1 MAPLKKKKAIRVQ
14 VPTLR
19 PASNKPMPTTSEP
32 DLTAPA
38 IPALDL
44 PVHVTPAH
52 GLPSP
57 PHTQPDSTHD
67 KHPAQDAAALGTSD
81 QDTNTFE
88 ELPGP
93 DPRFATVPEE
103 LKFYLKPNVEL
114 DARPSTK
121 ATLLKM
127 IRHFFSEYKP
137 RPLNCHKGVLIR
149 AFEEKISPMIAEY
162 LAFQAQ
168 CESQH
173 ETDEDEEMQD
183 EAPPKEDLSG
193 INPNNASISVD
204 SIIAMIKRRLPKL
217 QLPTGLNKSSA
228 IGFFHRYLMPP
239 PPGGYPSPFTTVPNP
254 LPKPY
259 HKYLTRDELRFAIQC
274 HCPNIYIPIATGK
287 QVLRMLYEQF
297 VQDDVAEEE
306 VFEGFHYYVI
316 IPK

>member
-1 MAPLKKKKAIRVQ
+1 MPIVHSCKLEKYEPLCLLRLASPPSPHCANIAPHLQHHPGCPSLGPVEYPFDLTYTSICHGPLKKKKAIRVQ

-127 IRHFFSEYKP
+127 IRHF
-137 RPLNCHKGVLIR
+137 
-149 AFEEKISPMIAEY
+149 
-162 LAFQAQ
+162 
-168 CESQH
+168 
-173 ETDEDEEMQD
+173 
-183 EAPPKEDLSG
+183 LSR
-193 INPNNASISVD
+193 SIS
-204 SIIAMIKRRLPKL
+204 LGP
-217 QLPTGLNKSSA
+217 
-228 IGFFHRYLMPP
+228 
-239 PPGGYPSPFTTVPNP
+239 
-254 LPKPY
+254 
-259 HKYLTRDELRFAIQC
+259 
-274 HCPNIYIPIATGK
+274 
-287 QVLRMLYEQF
+287 
-297 VQDDVAEEE
+297 
-306 VFEGFHYYVI
+306 
-316 IPK
+316 